1 MCQHIG
7 LLSAGR
13 GHEVIQALLI
23 LIGKKIFDLSIE
35 QLKPLIPKQYGASG
49 IEINN
54 GGIAGLLDAD
64 QENSL
69 T

>member
-13 GHEVIQALLI
+13 GHEVIQALLL
-23 LIGKKIFDLSIE
+23 LIGKKVFDLSIE

-54 GGIAGLLDAD
+54 GGIA
-64 QENSL
+64 
-69 T
+69 